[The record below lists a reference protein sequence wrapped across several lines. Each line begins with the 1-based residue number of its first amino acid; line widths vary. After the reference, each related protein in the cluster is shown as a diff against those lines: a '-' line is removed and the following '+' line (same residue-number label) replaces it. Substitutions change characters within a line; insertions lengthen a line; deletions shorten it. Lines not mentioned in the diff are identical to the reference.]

1 MKKKAAAAL
10 VLLSAAMWGF
20 YLLGGMAAARFS
32 GDGSPPGEAVQADSP
47 ETPLSDLEWD
57 AMVSALSKASASYPG
72 RVGIYLRD
80 LRTGRTWAYQP
91 DRLFPSASLI
101 KVPIMAAVFDKIARG
116 ELSLETRIRLTGKD
130 RRGGSGSLK
139 WAREGTSLSVMELL
153 YKMITESDNTAA
165 QMIIDHVG
173 YSYLEHSFRKM
184 GLIYTNITPEGMSL
198 ASGRVAR
205 ENYTTPREM
214 ALLVDRLYAGA
225 MINRESSQL
234 MLDLMKHNK
243 GRTRLRKGLPMGWEI
258 GHKTGLLRR
267 SCHDVGVVFS
277 PRGDYIIAVLTG
289 DVPSY
294 ASAKRFI
301 AAMAKLTY
309 GYYNIDSAYA
319 SAARPRD
326 SNSI

>member
-1 MKKKAAAAL
+1 MNKRAAASLVFLAAAL
-10 VLLSAAMWGF
+10 CGF
-20 YLLGGMAAARFS
+20 YRLGSLAAARVS
-32 GDGSPPGEAVQADSP
+32 AAVSAPPEASQADSP

-57 AMVSALSKASASYPG
+57 AMVLALSKASLSYPG
-72 RVGIYLRD
+72 RVGIYLKD
-80 LRTGRTWAYQP
+80 LRTGRTWSYQP
-91 DRLFPSASLI
+91 DRLFPAASLI
-101 KVPIMAAVFDKIARG
+101 KVPIMVAVFDKIARG

-139 WAREGTSLSVMELL
+139 WAREGTALSVMELL

-165 QMIIDHVG
+165 QMIIDHIG
-173 YSYLEHSFRKM
+173 YSYLELAFRRI
-184 GLIYTNITPEGMSL
+184 GLVYTNITPEGMSL
-198 ASGRVAR
+198 SSGRVAR

-225 MINRESSQL
+225 MVDRDSSQL

-243 GRTRLRKGLPMGWEI
+243 GRTRLRKGLPIGWEI

-301 AAMAKLTY
+301 ARMARLTY
-309 GYYNIDSAYA
+309 GYYNIDAAYA
-319 SAARPRD
+319 QAGRSRN

>member
-1 MKKKAAAAL
+1 MKKRALAAL
-10 VLLSAAMWGF
+10 LLLAAAMWGA
-20 YLLGGMAAARFS
+20 YLLGGAAGRRFS
-32 GDGSPPGEAVQADSP
+32 AAGFPPSGAVQADSP
-47 ETPLSDLEWD
+47 EAPLSDLEWD
-57 AMVSALSKASASYPG
+57 AMISALSKASIAYPG
-72 RVGIYLRD
+72 RVGIYLKD

-116 ELSLETRIRLTGKD
+116 EMSLEARIRLTGKD

-173 YSYLEHSFRKM
+173 YSYLEHAFRKIGM
-184 GLIYTNITPEGMSL
+184 VYTNITPEGMSL
-198 ASGRVAR
+198 TSGRVAR

-214 ALLVDRLYAGA
+214 ALLLDRIYAGA
-225 MINRESSQL
+225 MIDSGSSQL

-243 GRTRLRKGLPMGWEI
+243 GRTRLRKGLPIGWEI

-294 ASAKRFI
+294 ASAKTFI
-301 AAMAKLTY
+301 ARMAKLTY
-309 GYYNIDSAYA
+309 GYYNIDASYA
-319 SAARPRD
+319 SAGRSRNSD
-326 SNSI
+326 SI

>member
-10 VLLSAAMWGF
+10 VFLAAAMWGF
-20 YLLGGMAAARFS
+20 YLLGGMAASRFS
-32 GDGSPPGEAVQADSP
+32 PAGSPPAGAVQADSP

-57 AMVSALSKASASYPG
+57 AMVSALSKASIAYPG
-72 RVGIYLRD
+72 RVGIYLKD
-80 LRTGRTWAYQP
+80 LRTGRSWAYQP

-101 KVPIMAAVFDKIARG
+101 KVPIMTAVFDKIARG
-116 ELSLETRIRLTGKD
+116 ELALEARIRLTGKD

-153 YKMITESDNTAA
+153 YKMITESDNTAT

-173 YSYLEHSFRKM
+173 YSYLEYSFRKI
-184 GLIYTNITPEGMSL
+184 GLVYTNITPEGMSL
-198 ASGRVAR
+198 TSGRVAR

-214 ALLVDRLYAGA
+214 ALLVDRIYAGA
-225 MINRESSQL
+225 MIDKGSSQL

-277 PRGDYIIAVLTG
+277 PRGDYIIAVLTSE
-289 DVPSY
+289 VPSY

-301 AAMAKLTY
+301 AGMARLTY
-309 GYYNIDSAYA
+309 GYYNIDVPYT
-319 SAARPRD
+319 AAGRSRN
-326 SNSI
+326 SNAI

>member
-1 MKKKAAAAL
+1 MKKKSAAAL
-10 VLLSAAMWGF
+10 VFLATAMWGF

-32 GDGSPPGEAVQADSP
+32 AQSAAPAEAVQADSP
-47 ETPLSDLEWD
+47 EAPLSDLEWD
-57 AMVSALSKASASYPG
+57 AMVSALSKAAIAYPG
-72 RVGIYLRD
+72 RVGIYIRD
-80 LRTGRTWAYQP
+80 LRTGRTWSYQP

-173 YSYLEHSFRKM
+173 YSYLEHSFRKL

-198 ASGRVAR
+198 SSGRVAR

-214 ALLVDRLYAGA
+214 ALLVDRLYFGA
-225 MINRESSQL
+225 MVNRESSQL

-243 GRTRLRKGLPMGWEI
+243 GRTRLRKSLPMGWEI

-267 SCHDVGVVFS
+267 SCHDAGVVFS
-277 PRGDYIIAVLTG
+277 PRGDYVIAVLTG

-301 AAMAKLTY
+301 AGLAKLTY
-309 GYYNIDSAYA
+309 GYYNIDSSYA
-319 SAARPRD
+319 SAARPR
-326 SNSI
+326 NSI